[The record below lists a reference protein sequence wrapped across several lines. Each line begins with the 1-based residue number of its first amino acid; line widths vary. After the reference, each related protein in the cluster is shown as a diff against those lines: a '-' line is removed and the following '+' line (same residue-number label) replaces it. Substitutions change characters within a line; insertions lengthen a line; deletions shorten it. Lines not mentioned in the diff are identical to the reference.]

1 MKKAEQAIA
10 DKIIAHHIQL
20 MRYTAG
26 EKQKVFNI
34 LMQMQTEL
42 KAKLQNGLTSYEKA
56 RVAKVLNQCT
66 VLIDRYYSGIQ
77 TQMNLT
83 GLAKTEGEAT
93 KKAMASIGIE
103 GSLPAPS
110 VFKAM
115 ISDTLLTGAPLAD
128 WWEKLGQ
135 DVSFKVVSQ
144 IRQGIAQ
151 GETLQDI
158 ITRVVGN
165 PKKGI
170 PGVMEA
176 SRRNASTL
184 VHDTVMQITNNAK
197 MAVYKE
203 NSDVVKGV
211 EQLSTLDSKTSDIC
225 IAYSG
230 AKWDLD
236 GEPIGGTTLPFDGGP
251 PRHPNCLAGDTIISA
266 AGISQHYKR
275 WFDGEVVV
283 LSITGIDDVTITPN
297 HPVLTD
303 HGWVAAGLLKQG
315 DNLVFCED
323 IEATMIM
330 LNPNNHHM
338 ETSIKDIGNS
348 LLMSGGVIT
357 PVVPTSAEDFHGD
370 GTINGEVDIILANSF
385 LTDNGQ
391 IRCNEQIIK
400 RPFTLRHF
408 LGIVLNSFRTFTQ
421 FFKSGFTSPSGVL
434 CGAGAGAS
442 CINAGAGRLNT
453 VGLAD
458 SSDRQTE
465 SLESI
470 KNDATVASNT
480 ASNITSGLS
489 GKISGMKFDNFAIVK
504 ELLALYGQ
512 IKPCKSVSD
521 SVSTE
526 PDTFG
531 NFSDRLAR
539 HIGFVKLQNVT
550 VRKYAS
556 HVYNLQS
563 ELGWFIVNIT
573 QPQYKN
579 KGIIVHNCR
588 SVLVPVLIPW
598 KELGVNVEP
607 PKGTRA
613 SDLGPVPAD
622 MSFDAFLKRH
632 DKEYQDE
639 LLGKGKADL
648 WRSGKI
654 SLRDLISQDGRPMT
668 LKDLRA
674 GL

>member
-34 LMQMQTEL
+34 LMQMQMEL

-93 KKAMASIGIE
+93 VKAMASIGIE

-144 IRQGIAQ
+144 VRQGIAQ

-170 PGVMEA
+170 AGVMEA

-184 VHDTVMQITNNAK
+184 VHDTVMRITNDAK
-197 MAVYKE
+197 MAVYRQ

-251 PRHPNCLAGDTIISA
+251 PRHP
-266 AGISQHYKR
+266 
-275 WFDGEVVV
+275 
-283 LSITGIDDVTITPN
+283 
-297 HPVLTD
+297 
-303 HGWVAAGLLKQG
+303 
-315 DNLVFCED
+315 
-323 IEATMIM
+323 
-330 LNPNNHHM
+330 
-338 ETSIKDIGNS
+338 
-348 LLMSGGVIT
+348 
-357 PVVPTSAEDFHGD
+357 
-370 GTINGEVDIILANSF
+370 
-385 LTDNGQ
+385 
-391 IRCNEQIIK
+391 
-400 RPFTLRHF
+400 
-408 LGIVLNSFRTFTQ
+408 
-421 FFKSGFTSPSGVL
+421 
-434 CGAGAGAS
+434 
-442 CINAGAGRLNT
+442 
-453 VGLAD
+453 
-458 SSDRQTE
+458 
-465 SLESI
+465 
-470 KNDATVASNT
+470 
-480 ASNITSGLS
+480 
-489 GKISGMKFDNFAIVK
+489 
-504 ELLALYGQ
+504 
-512 IKPCKSVSD
+512 
-521 SVSTE
+521 
-526 PDTFG
+526 
-531 NFSDRLAR
+531 
-539 HIGFVKLQNVT
+539 
-550 VRKYAS
+550 
-556 HVYNLQS
+556 
-563 ELGWFIVNIT
+563 
-573 QPQYKN
+573 
-579 KGIIVHNCR
+579 NCR

>member
-1 MKKAEQAIA
+1 
-10 DKIIAHHIQL
+10 
-20 MRYTAG
+20 
-26 EKQKVFNI
+26 
-34 LMQMQTEL
+34 
-42 KAKLQNGLTSYEKA
+42 
-56 RVAKVLNQCT
+56 
-66 VLIDRYYSGIQ
+66 
-77 TQMNLT
+77 
-83 GLAKTEGEAT
+83 
-93 KKAMASIGIE
+93 
-103 GSLPAPS
+103 
-110 VFKAM
+110 M

-184 VHDTVMQITNNAK
+184 VHDTIMQITNDAK
-197 MAVYKE
+197 LAVYRE

-251 PRHPNCLAGDTIISA
+251 PRHP
-266 AGISQHYKR
+266 
-275 WFDGEVVV
+275 
-283 LSITGIDDVTITPN
+283 
-297 HPVLTD
+297 
-303 HGWVAAGLLKQG
+303 
-315 DNLVFCED
+315 
-323 IEATMIM
+323 
-330 LNPNNHHM
+330 
-338 ETSIKDIGNS
+338 
-348 LLMSGGVIT
+348 
-357 PVVPTSAEDFHGD
+357 
-370 GTINGEVDIILANSF
+370 
-385 LTDNGQ
+385 
-391 IRCNEQIIK
+391 
-400 RPFTLRHF
+400 
-408 LGIVLNSFRTFTQ
+408 
-421 FFKSGFTSPSGVL
+421 
-434 CGAGAGAS
+434 
-442 CINAGAGRLNT
+442 
-453 VGLAD
+453 
-458 SSDRQTE
+458 
-465 SLESI
+465 
-470 KNDATVASNT
+470 
-480 ASNITSGLS
+480 
-489 GKISGMKFDNFAIVK
+489 
-504 ELLALYGQ
+504 
-512 IKPCKSVSD
+512 
-521 SVSTE
+521 
-526 PDTFG
+526 
-531 NFSDRLAR
+531 
-539 HIGFVKLQNVT
+539 
-550 VRKYAS
+550 
-556 HVYNLQS
+556 
-563 ELGWFIVNIT
+563 
-573 QPQYKN
+573 
-579 KGIIVHNCR
+579 NCR